1 MVDICPTILVITL
14 NINVL
19 NPPVK
24 RQSLLVWVENKIW
37 VYVVYRKLKLN
48 VKTGIN
54 LKLGTEWSKPEG
66 KHKYSILTHIYGI

>member
-24 RQSLLVWVENKIW
+24 RQSLLVWVENKI
-37 VYVVYRKLKLN
+37 
-48 VKTGIN
+48 
-54 LKLGTEWSKPEG
+54 
-66 KHKYSILTHIYGI
+66 